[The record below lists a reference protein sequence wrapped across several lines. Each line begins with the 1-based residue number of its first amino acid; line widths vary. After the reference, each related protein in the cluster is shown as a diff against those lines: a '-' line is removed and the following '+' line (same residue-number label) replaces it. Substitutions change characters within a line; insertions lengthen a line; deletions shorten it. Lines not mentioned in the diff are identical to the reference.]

1 MPPITAEMV
10 RQLIETF
17 FELNASRAPLTD
29 FLPILDHEGFSMEL
43 VGTDIRFVGMA
54 GLGDHQIGKLI
65 FFDQEFHLQNIQV
78 DLAGDNATA
87 RTKAEWHAS
96 TWTSPD
102 PYSHRI
108 KVALRHTWH
117 VGRAEDD
124 SRPILL
130 GQVGEEF
137 HYLPGFAPKD
147 RAREFHLT
155 QDNEAA
161 EPEN

>member
-87 RTKAEWHAS
+87 GPRPNGMRPPGPVPIPTATAS
-96 TWTSPD
+96 RLRFATPGTWGVPKTIPG
-102 PYSHRI
+102 PYCWDKCARSSTISR
-108 KVALRHTWH
+108 LRPQ
-117 VGRAEDD
+117 R
-124 SRPILL
+124 S
-130 GQVGEEF
+130 GQ
-137 HYLPGFAPKD
+137 GF
-147 RAREFHLT
+147 L
-155 QDNEAA
+155 
-161 EPEN
+161 